1 MQVRCRFHE
10 LVDEP
15 DPDLRPAQQEP
26 PLVTLPAPPMR
37 MPVAFAAFCDSR
49 RRVYAHYAAIRTGS
63 VETGECV
70 AATAFGA
77 LALVWPEVL
86 HSPSPAAAAWKLL
99 ERCTRRAVPPASG
112 CALYDVL
119 PAAQADVLL
128 LRYRLG
134 LAAHQTADLLGISVA
149 DLTMRVRTA
158 LRAAAA

>member
-1 MQVRCRFHE
+1 M
-10 LVDEP
+10 
-15 DPDLRPAQQEP
+15 LRPGLLA
-26 PLVTLPAPPMR
+26 LPTPPMR
-37 MPVAFAAFCDSR
+37 RPVAFTAFCDSR

-63 VETGECV
+63 RETGERV
-70 AATAFGA
+70 TATAFGA
-77 LALVWPEVL
+77 LALTWPEVL

-99 ERCTRRAVPPASG
+99 ERCTRCAVPAANC

-134 LAAHQTADLLGISVA
+134 LAAQQAADVLGISVA

-158 LRAAAA
+158 IRAAAA